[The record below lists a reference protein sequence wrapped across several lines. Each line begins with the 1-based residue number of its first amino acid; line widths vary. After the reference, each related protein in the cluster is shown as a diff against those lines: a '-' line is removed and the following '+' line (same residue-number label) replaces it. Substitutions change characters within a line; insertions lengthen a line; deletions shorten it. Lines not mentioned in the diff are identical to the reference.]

1 MKKAW
6 IKNGVI
12 HDIAHSNPVE
22 IYHPDV
28 AVFYD
33 TDVPDHAENGDLWA
47 NGVLSKPE
55 PPPRLWFEANF
66 REKMTLAEKTKWNSN
81 SLPEITTAKLEL
93 PKARAGAT
101 EIAEFLVSAGAISQD
116 TANKIL
122 A

>member
-6 IKNGVI
+6 IENGKIRDVAQGI
-12 HDIAHSNPVE
+12 PEE

-28 AVFYD
+28 AALY
-33 TDVPDHAENGDLWA
+33 TIDVPDQAENGDLWE

-55 PPPRLWFEANF
+55 PPPRLWFEADF
-66 REKMTLAEKTKWNSN
+66 REKMTLAEKTKWNSD
-81 SLPEITTAKLEL
+81 SVPEIVTAKLEL
-93 PKARAGAT
+93 PKELAGAT
-101 EIAEFLVSAGAISQD
+101 EIAEFLVSAGVISQD